1 MKLQIRKLILWPKNG
16 GVPRELEFKLGKV
29 NIISGSS
36 KAGKSAV
43 IPIIDYCLGSERCAI
58 PVGTIRKTCEWF
70 GILIETDEGQKL
82 LARAEPGNQKS
93 TNDMFIVEGQSI
105 EIPEAIYGKNTN
117 RDNVKEILNRLSGL
131 PNIGY
136 GDTPEEFG
144 FKNRPSFRDLMAFT
158 FQPQNIV
165 ANPDV
170 LFYKADSYGNRE
182 KLKSIFP
189 FILGAID
196 SKSLLVVWELKE
208 LRKQLKTLQGELMAI
223 EAVSKRWQSEANVW
237 FYRSREYGLVAP
249 EAQPH
254 AEWHI
259 LLEQLRGIAYKSSA
273 DAVITPAA
281 IESSAAALQTLRAR
295 ETLMGE
301 NIFIAKQK
309 LEDLREIKSEASQ
322 YSSSLE
328 KIGER
333 LSLSSWLREL
343 AENNPDANPLA
354 FPTLS
359 PSTQLEE
366 LCNALVEIEQ
376 LASSTPE
383 VSASVESEIVR
394 IRNLIRQDSETLAAI
409 RVEIKG
415 LEARDELAAKHALR
429 MSQIDRFIG
438 SLHQSIRTYTEAR
451 SDSTLTERVKNLED
465 RIKILEPQVS
475 DATVKQKTSQILEEI
490 SKICALITPHL
501 DAEWADAR
509 ITLSI
514 PDLAIKVKHDGR
526 DDFLW
531 EVGSGA
537 NWLAYHIAMLLALQL
552 YFLKRADHA
561 VPHLLIFDQPSQV
574 YFPVKGATKKAYG
587 EDDGLESEAVLDD
600 EDRGAVRKV
609 FSVLARG
616 VNRAKGRLQIIVLDH
631 AGSEVWGGI
640 EGVNLAEEW
649 REGDKL
655 VPPRFEA

>member
-16 GVPRELEFKLGKV
+16 GAPRELEFKLGKV

-82 LARAEPGNQKS
+82 LARAEPGDQKS
-93 TNDMFIVEGQSI
+93 TNDMFIIEGQSI
-105 EIPEAIYGKNTN
+105 EIPEAIDGKNTN
-117 RDNVKEILNRLSGL
+117 RDNVKEVLNRLSGL

-208 LRKQLKTLQGELMAI
+208 LRKQLKTLQGELVAI

-254 AEWHI
+254 AEWPL

-281 IESSAAALQTLRAR
+281 IESSAAALQTLRDR

-309 LEDLREIKSEASQ
+309 LEDLKEIKSEASQ

-359 PSTQLEE
+359 PSTQLAE

-383 VSASVESEIVR
+383 VSASVESPRPAADQRGGHCQYLPAVR
-394 IRNLIRQDSETLAAI
+394 
-409 RVEIKG
+409 KG
-415 LEARDELAAKHALR
+415 
-429 MSQIDRFIG
+429 
-438 SLHQSIRTYTEAR
+438 
-451 SDSTLTERVKNLED
+451 
-465 RIKILEPQVS
+465 
-475 DATVKQKTSQILEEI
+475 
-490 SKICALITPHL
+490 
-501 DAEWADAR
+501 
-509 ITLSI
+509 
-514 PDLAIKVKHDGR
+514 
-526 DDFLW
+526 
-531 EVGSGA
+531 
-537 NWLAYHIAMLLALQL
+537 
-552 YFLKRADHA
+552 ADHA
-561 VPHLLIFDQPSQV
+561 S
-574 YFPVKGATKKAYG
+574 T
-587 EDDGLESEAVLDD
+587 
-600 EDRGAVRKV
+600 
-609 FSVLARG
+609 FSARSYSAC
-616 VNRAKGRLQIIVLDH
+616 RSA
-631 AGSEVWGGI
+631 SP
-640 EGVNLAEEW
+640 
-649 REGDKL
+649 L
-655 VPPRFEA
+655 VPPLMRFVMAITSPLSASEFRPRLLQYHAADIAACSGCSSSSG